1 MPINTNTGK
10 IKITNHHKYIE
21 LHRMKELILLNKKS
35 AQSKKH
41 GNATTASNHINTI
54 IDDGK
59 EQDQDQDQDQTKQQ
73 QQELF
78 AGIECPKHND
88 ILFGRGWVIVNH
100 RKFSVV
106 SFSFLFLPLS
116 LSVNTFCFCGS
127 LACLFLFVFPHR

>member
-59 EQDQDQDQDQTKQQ
+59 EQDQDQTQQQ